1 MNHKLKTIMNQNKTI
16 YNRRMKMAD
25 LVASDISLLSILQRL
40 NIRLG
45 FGEATVAEVC
55 AQHNISAELF
65 LMICNIYSFRD
76 YEPQIDTLGNE
87 DIMSITMYLRAS
99 HNYYR
104 TICFPALHDNIHRM
118 VKELDDVS
126 RRLIDK
132 FYDDYDNEVSNHFQY
147 EEEVVFPYIEGLL
160 NDSNASGSEYRISL
174 FGHSHGN
181 VNEKLND
188 LSNIII
194 KYLSGEYASQLRY
207 EILSEIGNIGN
218 DLLKHSEIENRLLV
232 PLVEKIE
239 KCHEQGR

>member
-1 MNHKLKTIMNQNKTI
+1 MNQNKTI
-16 YNRRMKMAD
+16 YNHRMKMAD
-25 LVASDISLLSILQRL
+25 LVAGDMNLLSILQRL
-40 NIRLG
+40 NIALG

-55 AQHNISAELF
+55 AQNNISADLF

-76 YEPQIDTLGNE
+76 YEPQIETLSDD

-104 TICFPALHDNIHRM
+104 TICFPALHNNIHKM

-147 EEEVVFPYIEGLL
+147 EEEVVFPYIENLL
-160 NDSNASGSEYRISL
+160 GNKSADNSEYSISL
-174 FGHSHGN
+174 FEHNHGN

-194 KYLSGEYASQLRY
+194 KYLSKDYTSQLRF
-207 EILSEIGNIGN
+207 EILGEINYIGN
-218 DLLKHSEIENRLLV
+218 DLMKHSDIENRLLV

>member
-1 MNHKLKTIMNQNKTI
+1 MNQTTTI
-16 YNRRMKMAD
+16 YSRRMKMAD
-25 LVASDISLLSILQRL
+25 LLASDKALLSILQRL
-40 NIRLG
+40 DIRLG

-55 AQHNISAELF
+55 AQHNISADLF

-76 YEPQIDTLGNE
+76 YQPQIDTLTDE
-87 DIMSITMYLRAS
+87 DIRSITTYLRAS
-99 HNYYR
+99 HKFYS

-118 VKELDDVS
+118 VKELDEVS

-132 FYDDYDNEVSNHFQY
+132 FYDDYDNEVNNHFRY
-147 EEEVVFPYIEGLL
+147 EEEVVFPYIERLIA
-160 NDSNASGSEYRISL
+160 NRQQNENSEYRISL

-194 KYLSGEYASQLRY
+194 KYLNKDYASQLRF
-207 EILSEIGNIGN
+207 EILGEIHNIGN
-218 DLLKHSEIENRLLV
+218 DLLKHSNIENKLLV

-239 KCHEQGR
+239 KRYEQGW

>member
-40 NIRLG
+40 NIALG

-55 AQHNISAELF
+55 AQHNISADLF

-76 YEPQIDTLGNE
+76 YEPQIETLSKE

-118 VKELDDVS
+118 VKELDEVS

-132 FYDDYDNEVSNHFQY
+132 FYDDYDNEVTSHFQY
-147 EEEVVFPYIEGLL
+147 EEEVVFPYIEKLL
-160 NDSNASGSEYRISL
+160 NDKKGGEYRISL

-181 VNEKLND
+181 VNEKLTD
-188 LSNIII
+188 LSNILI
-194 KYLSGEYASQLRY
+194 KYLNKEYTSQLRF
-207 EILSEIGNIGN
+207 EILGEIHSIGN
-218 DLLKHSEIENRLLV
+218 DLLKHSDIENKLLV

-239 KCHEQGR
+239 QRYE

>member
-1 MNHKLKTIMNQNKTI
+1 MNQNKTI
-16 YNRRMKMAD
+16 YNHRMKMAD
-25 LVASDISLLSILQRL
+25 LVAGDMSLLSILQRL
-40 NIRLG
+40 NIALG

-55 AQHNISAELF
+55 AQHNISADLF

-76 YEPQIDTLGNE
+76 YEPQIETLSDD

-104 TICFPALHDNIHRM
+104 TICFPALHNNIHKM

-147 EEEVVFPYIEGLL
+147 EEEVVFPYIENLL
-160 NDSNASGSEYRISL
+160 SNRNASDGEYSISL
-174 FGHSHGN
+174 FEHNHGN

-194 KYLSGEYASQLRY
+194 KYLSKDYTSLLRF
-207 EILSEIGNIGN
+207 EILGEIHYIGN
-218 DLLKHSEIENRLLV
+218 DLMKHSDIENRLLV
-232 PLVEKIE
+232 PLVENIE
-239 KCHEQGR
+239 KRHEQGR

>member
-1 MNHKLKTIMNQNKTI
+1 MNQNKTI
-16 YNRRMKMAD
+16 YNHRMKMAD
-25 LVASDISLLSILQRL
+25 LVAGDMNLLSILQRL
-40 NIRLG
+40 NIALG

-55 AQHNISAELF
+55 AQHNISADLF

-76 YEPQIDTLGNE
+76 YEPQIETLSDD

-104 TICFPALHDNIHRM
+104 TICFPALHNNIHKM

-132 FYDDYDNEVSNHFQY
+132 FYDDYDNEVNNHFQY
-147 EEEVVFPYIEGLL
+147 EEEVVFPYIENLL
-160 NDSNASGSEYRISL
+160 SNRNASDSEYSISL
-174 FGHSHGN
+174 FEHNHGN

-194 KYLSGEYASQLRY
+194 KYLSKDYTSQLRF
-207 EILSEIGNIGN
+207 EILGEINYIGN
-218 DLLKHSEIENRLLV
+218 DLMKHSDIENRLLV

>member
-1 MNHKLKTIMNQNKTI
+1 MNTTI
-16 YNRRMKMAD
+16 YNSRMKMAD

-40 NIRLG
+40 EIKLG

-55 AQHNISAELF
+55 ARHSISAELF

-76 YEPQIDTLGNE
+76 YEPQIETLTGE
-87 DIMSITMYLRAS
+87 DIRSITMYLRAS
-99 HNYYR
+99 HRYYR

-118 VKELDDVS
+118 VKELDEIS

-132 FYDDYDNEVSNHFQY
+132 FYDDYDSEVSNHFQY
-147 EEEVVFPYIEGLL
+147 EEEVVFPYIERLL
-160 NDSNASGSEYRISL
+160 NNSGNGNGEYSISL

-194 KYLSGEYASQLRY
+194 KYLNGEYASQLRF
-207 EILSEIGNIGN
+207 EILAEINSIGN
-218 DLLKHSEIENRLLV
+218 DLLKHSDIENKLLV

-239 KCHEQGR
+239 KHYEEGR

>member
-1 MNHKLKTIMNQNKTI
+1 MNQNKTI

-25 LVASDISLLSILQRL
+25 LVASDMSLLSILQRL
-40 NIRLG
+40 NIALG

-55 AQHNISAELF
+55 AQHNISADLF

-76 YEPQIDTLGNE
+76 YEPQIETLTDD
-87 DIMSITMYLRAS
+87 DIRNITTYLQAS
-99 HNYYR
+99 HKFYR
-104 TICFPALHDNIHRM
+104 NICFPTLHNHIHSM

-132 FYDDYDNEVSNHFQY
+132 FYDDYDSEVNNHFQY
-147 EEEVVFPYIEGLL
+147 EEEIVFPYIERLL
-160 NDSNASGSEYRISL
+160 NNGPSADNGYRISL
-174 FGHSHGN
+174 FGHNHGN

-194 KYLSGEYASQLRY
+194 KYLNGNYASQLRF
-207 EILSEIGNIGN
+207 EILGEIHYISN
-218 DLLKHSEIENRLLV
+218 DLMKHSSIENKLLV

-239 KCHEQGR
+239 RRHEQGR

>member
-1 MNHKLKTIMNQNKTI
+1 MNQNKII
-16 YNRRMKMAD
+16 YNHRMKMAD
-25 LVASDISLLSILQRL
+25 LVAGDMNLLSILQRL
-40 NIRLG
+40 NIALG

-55 AQHNISAELF
+55 AQHNISADLF

-76 YEPQIDTLGNE
+76 YEPQIETLSDD

-104 TICFPALHDNIHRM
+104 TICFPALHNNIHKM

-132 FYDDYDNEVSNHFQY
+132 FYDDYDNEVNNHFQY
-147 EEEVVFPYIEGLL
+147 EEEVVFPYIENLL
-160 NDSNASGSEYRISL
+160 ENKSADNSEYNISL
-174 FGHSHGN
+174 FEHNHGN

-194 KYLSGEYASQLRY
+194 KYLSKDYTSQLRF
-207 EILSEIGNIGN
+207 EILGEINYIGN
-218 DLLKHSEIENRLLV
+218 DLMKHSDIENRLLV

>member
-1 MNHKLKTIMNQNKTI
+1 MNTRI
-16 YNRRMKMAD
+16 YNSRMKMAD

-40 NIRLG
+40 EIRLG

-55 AQHNISAELF
+55 ARHSISAELF
-65 LMICNIYSFRD
+65 LMICNIYSFRE
-76 YEPQIDTLGNE
+76 YEPQIETLTGK
-87 DIMSITMYLRAS
+87 DIRSITMYLRAS
-99 HNYYR
+99 HRYYR

-118 VKELDDVS
+118 VKELDEIS

-132 FYDDYDNEVSNHFQY
+132 FYDDYDSEVSNHFQY
-147 EEEVVFPYIEGLL
+147 EEEVVFPYIERLL
-160 NDSNASGSEYRISL
+160 NNSGNGEYSISL

-194 KYLSGEYASQLRY
+194 KYLNGEYASQLRF
-207 EILSEIGNIGN
+207 EILAEINSIGN
-218 DLLKHSEIENRLLV
+218 DLLKHSCIENKLLV

-239 KCHEQGR
+239 KHYEEGR

>member
-1 MNHKLKTIMNQNKTI
+1 MNQNKTI
-16 YNRRMKMAD
+16 YNHRMKMAD
-25 LVASDISLLSILQRL
+25 LVASDMSLLSILQRL
-40 NIRLG
+40 NIALG

-55 AQHNISAELF
+55 AQHNISADLF

-76 YEPQIDTLGNE
+76 YEPQIETLSDD

-104 TICFPALHDNIHRM
+104 TICFPALHNNIHKM

-147 EEEVVFPYIEGLL
+147 EEEVVFPYIENLL
-160 NDSNASGSEYRISL
+160 GNSSADNSEYNISL
-174 FGHSHGN
+174 FEHNHGN

-194 KYLSGEYASQLRY
+194 KYLSKDYTSLLRF
-207 EILSEIGNIGN
+207 EILGEIHYIGN
-218 DLLKHSEIENRLLV
+218 DLMKHSDIENRLLV

-239 KCHEQGR
+239 KRHEQGR